1 MRPLE
6 KECICDYFKTSSTV
20 VLFGG
25 QGLEREGSVSNGS
38 HGLVLAR
45 PVPKRQR
52 MQKGRRLPEGGVP
65 FKPGAREPELTLGGG
80 GGELSP
86 FLAPGC
92 VVTPSGARRG
102 EWD

>member
-1 MRPLE
+1 MTISKHHPPWCYLGDRGWSGKGL
-6 KECICDYFKTSSTV
+6 FLTV
-20 VLFGG
+20 PM
-25 QGLEREGSVSNGS
+25 VSF
-38 HGLVLAR
+38 AR
-45 PVPKRQR
+45 PVPKRQW